1 MGQRSP
7 GGLHDIYK
15 VAIPRQCRGS
25 EEEGEGPFGVK
36 KTFTEAEMTLPKVVP
51 SVER

>member
-1 MGQRSP
+1 MTFTKLQSQ
-7 GGLHDIYK
+7 
-15 VAIPRQCRGS
+15 AITCQLRQCRGS

-36 KTFTEAEMTLPKVVP
+36 KTLTHAEMTLPKVVP